1 MLRGVNGRH
10 FGLWQDYCEA
20 QIMTSSYAAYTHAA
34 PPETHLGPGV
44 SSADKPRVGSYSG
57 SSFSASF
64 DPDNVA
70 IDQTP
75 AYSGWVAVYHI
86 IKIIIEICERLF
98 GWTIW

>member
-1 MLRGVNGRH
+1 
-10 FGLWQDYCEA
+10 
-20 QIMTSSYAAYTHAA
+20 MTSSYAAYTHAP

-44 SSADKPRVGSYSG
+44 TTADKPRVGSYSG

-75 AYSGWVAVYHI
+75 AYSGWVNLYLVH
-86 IKIIIEICERLF
+86 K
-98 GWTIW
+98 